1 MEANKIMN
9 ADILD
14 ILFEGK
20 NKAYGAYQLRK
31 TYNSR
36 MVKAMLAT
44 GALLLLLGVGFL
56 LANITKP
63 KTNLL
68 DTKETEM
75 AELKKDEPPPPPP
88 VAPPPPPPPPPPEIK
103 TIQFTPPVIKKDELV
118 KKDEVIKDI
127 PDDAKIATE
136 DNLDVKNNDQK
147 MEIKEPPKEI
157 EKSDVGMKEEPKKVE
172 DEVFQKV
179 EIESEFEGGPAAWK
193 KFLEKNLGGDVPKDK
208 GAPAGRYT
216 VIVKFI
222 VAKDGT
228 VRDMVAES
236 NNGYGMEEEVVR
248 VLKKA
253 NKWKPGIQNGNQ
265 VTSVKRQPVVFLIE
279 EDQ

>member
-31 TYNSR
+31 TYNNR
-36 MVKAMLAT
+36 MLKALLAT
-44 GALLLLLGVGFL
+44 GALLLLLGIGYL
-56 LANITKP
+56 LANVK
-63 KTNLL
+63 KADANLY

-103 TIQFTPPVIKKDELV
+103 QIQFTPPVVKKDELV

-127 PDDAKIATE
+127 PDDAQISTVDKLE
-136 DNLDVKNNDQK
+136 VKNTDQK
-147 MEIKEPPKEI
+147 IEVKPEETKASEVVAAPPPKA
-157 EKSDVGMKEEPKKVE
+157 VE

-179 EIESEFEGGPAAWK
+179 EIESEFEGGPKAWAA
-193 KFLEKNLGGDVPKDK
+193 FLQKNLGGDVPKDK
-208 GAPAGRYT
+208 GAPPGRYT

-222 VAKDGT
+222 VGKDGS
-228 VRDMVAES
+228 VRDMSAES
-236 NNGYGMEEEVVR
+236 NNGYGMEEEVIR